1 MKADTNREIQNVSE
15 GGFVKILAGGGGDR
29 HSPAPHPTRGN
40 PAAKF
45 VQPGKNPIFL
55 ALFNLE
61 CLRSVLM
68 VKEVC

>member
-1 MKADTNREIQNVSE
+1 MLVRGVLSKFWR
-15 GGFVKILAGGGGDR
+15 GGGGIVTV
-29 HSPAPHPTRGN
+29 PPPPHPTRGN

>member
-1 MKADTNREIQNVSE
+1 MLVRGVLSKFWLVGVGIVP
-15 GGFVKILAGGGGDR
+15 GGGGDR
-29 HSPAPHPTRGN
+29 HSPAPPPHPTRGN

-45 VQPGKNPIFL
+45 VQPGKNPVFL

>member
-1 MKADTNREIQNVSE
+1 MLVRGVLSKFWLV
-15 GGFVKILAGGGGDR
+15 GGGIVTVPP
-29 HSPAPHPTRGN
+29 SPRPPHPTRGN

>member
-1 MKADTNREIQNVSE
+1 MLVRGVLSKFWLVGVGIVTV
-15 GGFVKILAGGGGDR
+15 
-29 HSPAPHPTRGN
+29 PPPPHPTRGN

>member
-1 MKADTNREIQNVSE
+1 MLVRGVLSKFGR
-15 GGFVKILAGGGGDR
+15 GGGGHVTVPR
-29 HSPAPHPTRGN
+29 PPPPLPHPTRGN

>member
-1 MKADTNREIQNVSE
+1 MLVRGVLSKFWLVGVGIVTV
-15 GGFVKILAGGGGDR
+15 
-29 HSPAPHPTRGN
+29 PPPHPTRGN

>member
-1 MKADTNREIQNVSE
+1 MLVRGVLSIFWLVGVGIVTV
-15 GGFVKILAGGGGDR
+15 
-29 HSPAPHPTRGN
+29 PPPPPPPPHPTRGN